1 MLDYKQPI
9 ETGSIPDDGTDFD
22 VIVVGGGPGGSAAAA
37 YNAMNGCKVL
47 LIEKDVWPRDKG
59 CGDAVGGKSLSHAKE
74 LGVLQLVDESPHYVV
89 DSIIFGSANGSE
101 VRVMLPKEA
110 YEAKGLQSGY
120 ALPRQQFDWL
130 MFYRGQQIV
139 RENGGF
145 VLQGFSVLEVTHETS
160 EDGPK
165 ITGVRVKSGGL
176 RGEGDELAYTARVTI
191 GAGGYNCPVA
201 RTMVSDI
208 FEEPFRDDE
217 HFCGG
222 YREYW
227 EGVDGF

>member
-1 MLDYKQPI
+1 
-9 ETGSIPDDGTDFD
+9 
-22 VIVVGGGPGGSAAAA
+22 
-37 YNAMNGCKVL
+37 
-47 LIEKDVWPRDKG
+47 
-59 CGDAVGGKSLSHAKE
+59 
-74 LGVLQLVDESPHYVV
+74 
-89 DSIIFGSANGSE
+89 
-101 VRVMLPKEA
+101 MLPKEA

-165 ITGVRVKSGGL
+165 ITGVRVKSGGR

-191 GAGGYNCPVA
+191 GAGVTTAPLPEQWFLISSKNHSEMMSTFA
-201 RTMVSDI
+201 EDI
-208 FEEPFRDDE
+208 VNIGKELMDLKGMKGRLRFTSSMRFFQDTSGSSLYAMDLLM
-217 HFCGG
+217 
-222 YREYW
+222 
-227 EGVDGF
+227 